1 MKNETAAPLCGLAA
15 SPPQVGPIDDTQRDA
30 ELMSFC
36 DANFSDMMHHSLE
49 HPPAHEAHKPN
60 EAIKDYER
68 ERFSMALRVGNTLR
82 PQVATINVKKSSRP
96 TLGLGPRVFVGFDAE
111 WQFSRKGRNRI
122 LSVQFCLFSP
132 TGEKLGKVIHRE
144 GNDAETERPS
154 LSQAINDLLEE
165 ATDDGIIYDWPIEVV
180 LCGFF
185 TRADITV
192 FSDFKKIR
200 HELSGVGGTLV
211 TVGEAVKIELP
222 MTEKRQQQLKS
233 RYQYVV
239 DSHFE
244 PKLLKVRLVDASR
257 LAPPGKS
264 LAYLGQVLDLPKI
277 DLPARFDKSDM
288 AAFQRKEKK
297 KFEAY
302 GLRDAEIAVTY
313 VLWVVWFSTR
323 HLGLDMGKFSATASG
338 LAVRVAEACIRS
350 DDVALNVALNYEEK
364 QVTRWD
370 NNSNRARVHKKRVPK
385 SVRAWLEPFLADV
398 YVGGRNECY
407 VFGPT
412 DIKRFFDPDLAGAY
426 LTALAYLFVLDY
438 DKAFMTN
445 DVDKFTGH
453 VAGFASVSFKFPSG
467 TRFPCLPVSSEERG
481 LLFPLSGESRCTAP
495 EIELARNMGA
505 EIKINFGIVIPWMA
519 REEVFSRSAK
529 AATRRT
535 KKKNRVSVV
544 MDQSPGDDAGECDDP
559 LFKSCSNASS
569 SKNEDEGY
577 RLFESF
583 AAFIREQ
590 RRPYKRKTLPFE
602 FVKLLGNSLYGKTG
616 QGFKQ
621 KRTFGPKEMD
631 SVVVGPSR
639 VSEAAVAGLVC
650 GLIRAVIGEILW
662 KLPNDVT
669 AVSATTD
676 GFLVDCPID
685 QLDLSGTMC
694 QRFQGLVDLVSP
706 GSHMLENKHQ
716 VMQLFAGRTRL
727 QFTTMVDGEHPTVT
741 AKGGVKPGPD
751 VKDENAYMLDLT
763 LNRVPGQKQS
773 YESFISMRDQ
783 LTLGYDLQMER
794 RETTL
799 NLEYDFK
806 RRPISDSARMVEIA
820 GAGVSHLAFDTEP
833 YPVAQDA
840 VLDRL
845 IFDNWR
851 KTNCLRTVE
860 DFRSWEAFRAFNVA
874 GRKRRPADDAGES
887 GASSGTRNATG
898 RKNLTKD
905 GYVGVAKR
913 VFLAA
918 YQKRMWGLKGA
929 DMSQR
934 ALSDWLTELGY
945 KTSLSAVK
953 NGTGEQPDEHVVP
966 AVPEVMAFLNVLK
979 ERFAGLEIE
988 RFLIADE

>member
-1 MKNETAAPLCGLAA
+1 MA
-15 SPPQVGPIDDTQRDA
+15 
-30 ELMSFC
+30 FC
-36 DANFSDMMHHSLE
+36 DARFSEMMHRSLE
-49 HPPAHEAHKPN
+49 EPPPRAARKSEEAVN
-60 EAIKDYER
+60 DYAR
-68 ERFSMALRVGNTLR
+68 ERFSMARRAGGAMLT
-82 PQVATINVKKSSRP
+82 QVAPIRAKKESGPS
-96 TLGLGPRVFVGFDAE
+96 LGLGPRVYIGFDAE
-111 WQFSRKGRNRI
+111 WQFLRKGRNRI
-122 LSVQFCLFSP
+122 LSVQFCLVGP
-132 TGEKLGKVIHRE
+132 TGETMYKVIHLA
-144 GNDAETERPS
+144 GNDADTERPS

-165 ATDDGIIYDWPIEVV
+165 AVDDGVIDDWPIEVV

-192 FSDFKKIR
+192 FSDFKKFR

-211 TVGEAVKIELP
+211 TVGDAIDIELP
-222 MTEKRQQQLKS
+222 MSDKRHQQLKS

-239 DSHFE
+239 GSMFD
-244 PKLLKVRLVDASR
+244 PKLLSIRLVDASR

-264 LAYLGQVLDLPKI
+264 LAYLGKALGLPKI
-277 DLPARFDKSDM
+277 ELPAGFDKSDM
-288 AAFQRKEKK
+288 AAFQSKEKK

-323 HLGLDMGKFSATASG
+323 HLGLDMDRLSATASG

-350 DDVALNVALNYEEK
+350 DGVALNVALNFEEK

-370 NNSNRARVHKKRVPK
+370 NKTNRARVQKKREPK
-385 SVRAWLEPFLADV
+385 RIRAWLEAFLADV
-398 YVGGRNECY
+398 YVGGRNECF

-412 DIKRFFDPDLAGAY
+412 VIKRFFDPDLAGAY

-438 DKAFMTN
+438 DEAFMTKEVE
-445 DVDKFTGH
+445 DFIGH
-453 VAGFASVSFKFPSG
+453 VAGYALVYFKFPIG
-467 TRFPCLPVSSEERG
+467 TRFPCLPVAAEERG
-481 LLFPLSGESRCTAP
+481 LLFPLSGESLCTAP

-505 EIKINFGIVIPWMA
+505 EIEIKFGMVIPWMA
-519 REEVFSRSAK
+519 REDVFSRSAS
-529 AATRRT
+529 AAAGRP
-535 KKKNRVSVV
+535 KKKIRVSAD
-544 MDQSPGDDAGECDDP
+544 MGQSPDDDAAEFDDVS
-559 LFKSCSNASS
+559 FNGGGNACASSNA
-569 SKNEDEGY
+569 DDGY

-583 AAFIREQ
+583 AAFIRKQ
-590 RRPYKRKTLPFE
+590 RQPFKRKTLPFE
-602 FVKLLGNSLYGKTG
+602 LVKLLGNSLYGKTG

-621 KRTFGPKEMD
+621 KRTFGPREMD

-662 KLPNDVT
+662 RLPTDVT

-676 GFLVDCPID
+676 GFLVDCPIE
-685 QLDLSGTMC
+685 QLDLNGTMC
-694 QRFQGLVDLVSP
+694 RRFQGLVDLVSP

-741 AKGGVKPGPD
+741 AKGGVKPGPE
-751 VKDENAYMLDLT
+751 VEDENAYMLDLT

-806 RRPISDSARMVEIA
+806 RRPISGSARMIEIA
-820 GAGVSHLAFDTEP
+820 GSGISHLAFDTEP

-851 KTNCLRTVE
+851 KANCLKTVE
-860 DFRSWEAFRAFNVA
+860 DFRSWESFRAFNIE
-874 GRKRRPADDAGES
+874 GRRRRLVGDAGGI
-887 GASSGTRNATG
+887 GAASGTRSATG

-913 VFLAA
+913 TFLAA
-918 YQKRMWGLKGA
+918 YQKRMWGLEGA

-934 ALSDWLTELGY
+934 VLADWLTGLGY

-966 AVPEVMAFLNVLK
+966 AAPEVMVFLKVLK
-979 ERFAGLEIE
+979 ERFVGLEVE
-988 RFLIADE
+988 RFLIAAG